1 MRLTLAARSLV
12 SFCLGTLA
20 TPSVYPA
27 SCCHAVYLTPLLTG
41 PAPPAHPPAFRVH
54 SLFSYLTPLVSRVS
68 LCLTA
73 KNIKI
78 LLSRYYEATYVGRS
92 FRATVFHPT
101 ARGRDGESSDEKRP
115 AKSKRG
121 TWGISYITMV
131 IHSGNISDLRSMFL
145 KDPINLIQRICRKE
159 AKNENFFL
167 ESIHILR

>member
-101 ARGRDGESSDEKRP
+101 ARGRDGESSDEKRH
-115 AKSKRG
+115 AKSNFGKRYLRNFVHYDG
-121 TWGISYITMV
+121 YSFRKYFVFAIDVFERSNKFN
-131 IHSGNISDLRSMFL
+131 SKDLPERS
-145 KDPINLIQRICRKE
+145 E
-159 AKNENFFL
+159 E
-167 ESIHILR
+167 

>member
-1 MRLTLAARSLV
+1 MAPLCRVVKYTSHQLILIKMRLTLAARSLA

-20 TPSVYPA
+20 TPSVYPV

-101 ARGRDGESSDEKRP
+101 ARGRDGESSDEKRRRVNAVLEEFRTLRWLFIP
-115 AKSKRG
+115 
-121 TWGISYITMV
+121 GI
-131 IHSGNISDLRSMFL
+131 F
-145 KDPINLIQRICRKE
+145 RICDRC
-159 AKNENFFL
+159 F
-167 ESIHILR
+167 